1 MGGSGSEELKECHPP
16 SLAVLWFMNG
26 SDRKPR
32 QKKKKKEEK
41 RKQNRLIKLTK
52 VCVLFNIT
60 YWCLSSVMYV
70 SPKWF

>member
-32 QKKKKKEEK
+32 QKKKKKKKKENK
-41 RKQNRLIKLTK
+41 TDL
-52 VCVLFNIT
+52 
-60 YWCLSSVMYV
+60 
-70 SPKWF
+70 